1 MGDSEESTVSVPKFD
16 KVPWLSDASLRNK
29 PLLLSLPQRYPHAA
43 ATFLISYKKDTNLP
57 SVFQVPDD
65 SLQARRK
72 PDYPALVRSRQL
84 CASCWEMRTAQPRAT
99 MIPDEQTLS
108 FEASVSRR
116 MKRLQPRKAQTAP
129 KSSQDDISAGRE
141 TQVEAARG
149 SGPHVPGASQQRLP
163 FRDRFWARS
172 PPLMC
177 SCGSHSHSVQVC
189 GRWSFPGN

>member
-65 SLQARRK
+65 SLQ
-72 PDYPALVRSRQL
+72 
-84 CASCWEMRTAQPRAT
+84 AQPRAT

>member
-129 KSSQDDISAGRE
+129 KSSQDDISAGTVR
-141 TQVEAARG
+141 
-149 SGPHVPGASQQRLP
+149 PRLP
-163 FRDRFWARS
+163 IVGPRTAVFCGLLSHPSGARPRTQLS
-172 PPLMC
+172 SAPRGKPA
-177 SCGSHSHSVQVC
+177 G
-189 GRWSFPGN
+189 